1 MDREWLL
8 GCKLYSSAPIGLDSL
23 IVGLFVFR
31 YKLIAVT
38 LSRV

>member
-1 MDREWLL
+1 MDREWLSD
-8 GCKLYSSAPIGLDSL
+8 CKLYSSAPIDLDSL

-31 YKLIAVT
+31 YTISAVA